1 MRQMREVHLNHMLPP
16 FLYFQ
21 GLHIKVE
28 GLQGLL
34 LCLSDIFPPS
44 ELSFLSPSS
53 LPVLL

>member
-1 MRQMREVHLNHMLPP
+1 MRQRSEVHLNHMLPP

-34 LCLSDIFPPS
+34 LCLSDIFPP